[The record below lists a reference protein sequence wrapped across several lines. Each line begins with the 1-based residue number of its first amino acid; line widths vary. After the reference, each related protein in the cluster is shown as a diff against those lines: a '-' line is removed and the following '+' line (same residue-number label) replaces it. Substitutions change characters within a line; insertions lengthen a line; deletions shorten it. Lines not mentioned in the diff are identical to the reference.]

1 MSDPLIRFEN
11 LCKRFGSNEVLS
23 GVNLS
28 IYKGEITTIIGKSG
42 GGKSVLLKHIVGLM
56 EHDSGRVLIQ
66 GKPLREMTRAE
77 RRAVKLRFS
86 YMFQGNALFDS
97 MTVYDNVALPLKE
110 KAGVN
115 KKEIPK
121 RVEEKMDQLDL
132 HDIHHKYPSQ
142 LSGGMQKRVA
152 LARALVTDPE
162 IILFDEP
169 TTGLDPVR
177 KNAVHSMISD
187 YQRQFGFTGVIVS
200 HEIPDV
206 FYISQRIGMLD
217 EGRIIFEGK
226 PEDIQNS
233 QDPAVQRF
241 VQGFE
246 ARHDHLTGMAP
257 QSQGEKRYREEMARM
272 DRYQNV
278 FSLIL
283 LTMES
288 VDGEER
294 RRNHEAHQAALKEFA
309 EQIRRHLRVT
319 DICSRFGMNKLMIIL
334 PNANKGQAEE
344 VCAKLAKN
352 LNAAQGKDALFGGDG
367 CFQVTAGI
375 AEAAKDRLVEEVL
388 AEAEGARNPF
398 YEFRVC

>member
-1 MSDPLIRFEN
+1 MSEPLIRFEN
-11 LCKRFGSNEVLS
+11 IHKRFGTNEVLS
-23 GVNLS
+23 GVDLS
-28 IYKGEITTIIGKSG
+28 IYEGEITTVIGKSG

-56 EHDSGRVLIQ
+56 VQDEGRVLIE
-66 GKPLREMTRAE
+66 GKPLQEMKRSELRAMK
-77 RRAVKLRFS
+77 RRFS

-110 KAGVN
+110 KTTMP
-115 KKEIPK
+115 KKEIPGQ
-121 RVEEKMDQLDL
+121 VEKKMDQLDL
-132 HDIHHKYPSQ
+132 HDIHNKYPSQ

-187 YQRQFGFTGVIVS
+187 YQEQFGFTGVIVS

-217 EGRIIFEGK
+217 GGKIIFEGR
-226 PEDIQNS
+226 PEEIQNS
-233 QDPAVQRF
+233 KDPAVQRF
-241 VQGFE
+241 IQGFE
-246 ARHDHLTGMAP
+246 TRHDQLTGMAP
-257 QSQGEKRYREEMARM
+257 QSQGEKRFREEIARM
-272 DRYQNV
+272 DRYQSV

-283 LTMES
+283 LTMEGLGRGRKR
-288 VDGEER
+288 D
-294 RRNHEAHQAALKEFA
+294 HEAHQTALKEFSLR
-309 EQIRRHLRVT
+309 IRNHLRVT
-319 DICSRFGMNKLMIIL
+319 DICSRYGMNKLMIIL
-334 PNANKGQAEE
+334 PNANQSQAQE
-344 VCAKLAKN
+344 VCAKLANK
-352 LNAAQGKDALFGGDG
+352 LQATQGSEAMFGSEG

-375 AEAAKDRLVEEVL
+375 AEASKDSPIEQVLSAAEE
-388 AEAEGARNPF
+388 ARNPF

>member
-1 MSDPLIRFEN
+1 MSEPLIRFDDIH
-11 LCKRFGSNEVLS
+11 KRFGTNEVLN

-28 IYKGEITTIIGKSG
+28 VYEGEITTVIGKSG

-56 EHDSGRVLIQ
+56 QQDEGRVLIE

-77 RRAVKLRFS
+77 RRAMKRRFS

-110 KAGVN
+110 KTDMP
-115 KKEIPK
+115 KKEIPGQ
-121 RVEEKMDQLDL
+121 VEKKMDQLDL
-132 HDIHHKYPSQ
+132 HDIHNKYPSQ

-162 IILFDEP
+162 IVLFDEP

-187 YQRQFGFTGVIVS
+187 YQQQFGFTGVIVS

-233 QDPAVQRF
+233 RDPLVQRF

-246 ARHDHLTGMAP
+246 SRHDQLTGMAP
-257 QSQGEKRYREEMARM
+257 QSQGEQRYREEIARM

-283 LTMES
+283 LTMDRI
-288 VDGEER
+288 DGER
-294 RRNHEAHQAALKEFA
+294 KRDHEAHQTALKEFS
-309 EQIRRHLRVT
+309 QRIRNHLRLT
-319 DICSRFGMNKLMIIL
+319 DICSRYGMNKLMIIL
-334 PNANKGQAEE
+334 PNANQQQAEE
-344 VCAKLAKN
+344 VCAKLAAN
-352 LNAAQGKDALFGGDG
+352 LQTTEGADALFGSEG
-367 CFQVTAGI
+367 CFRVTAGI
-375 AEAAKDRLVEEVL
+375 AEAAKDSPIEQVLSAAEE
-388 AEAEGARNPF
+388 ARNPF